1 MKINKVIIKV
11 LIISTIF
18 FIFLNIQNTVKAG
31 EFIENAEGFLRLP
44 QDNQSDEVIS
54 EDGLKQI
61 SNSLLSILIP
71 VGIVVSVV
79 VTAIL
84 GAQFMWGSTENKAEV
99 KQALVPW
106 GVSIFVLFSAYAI
119 WKVVVDILSSA
130 TAV

>member
-1 MKINKVIIKV
+1 MKINKIIIKV
-11 LIISTIF
+11 LILSIIF

-54 EDGLKQI
+54 EDGLVEI
-61 SNSLLSILIP
+61 SNSLLSILFP

-106 GVSIFVLFSAYAI
+106 GISIFVLFSAYAI

>member
-1 MKINKVIIKV
+1 MKINKIIIKV
-11 LIISTIF
+11 LILSTIF

-54 EDGLKQI
+54 EDGLVEI
-61 SNSLLSILIP
+61 SNSLLSILFP

-106 GVSIFVLFSAYAI
+106 GISIFVLFSAYTI

-130 TAV
+130 TA

>member
-18 FIFLNIQNTVKAG
+18 FIFLNMQNTVNAG
-31 EFIENAEGFLRLP
+31 EFIGNARDFIGLAG
-44 QDNQSDEVIS
+44 DDEVIS

-71 VGIVVSVV
+71 VGIVVSVL
-79 VTAIL
+79 VTARL

-106 GVSIFVLFSAYAI
+106 GISIFVLFSAYTI

-130 TAV
+130 TA

>member
-1 MKINKVIIKV
+1 MKINKIIIKV
-11 LIISTIF
+11 LILSIIF

>member
-1 MKINKVIIKV
+1 MKINKIIIKV
-11 LIISTIF
+11 LILSIIF

-106 GVSIFVLFSAYAI
+106 GISIFVLFSAYTI

-130 TAV
+130 TA

>member
-1 MKINKVIIKV
+1 MKINKIIIKV
-11 LIISTIF
+11 LILSIIF

-31 EFIENAEGFLRLP
+31 EFIENAEDFLKLP
-44 QDNQSDEVIS
+44 QENQTDEVIS
-54 EDGLKQI
+54 EDGLVEI
-61 SNSLLSILIP
+61 SNSLLSILFP

-106 GVSIFVLFSAYAI
+106 GISIFVLFSAYAI

-130 TAV
+130 TA

>member
-106 GVSIFVLFSAYAI
+106 GISIFVLFSAYTI

-130 TAV
+130 TA

>member
-1 MKINKVIIKV
+1 MKINKIIIKV
-11 LIISTIF
+11 LILSIIF

-54 EDGLKQI
+54 EDGLVEI
-61 SNSLLSILIP
+61 SNSLLSILFP

-130 TAV
+130 TA